1 LKSHP
6 PKGIFMADLFFL
18 PQPRVVTRHA
28 GTRMLPL
35 NGVIVLGDPSLLFEA
50 QALQAAFARADRDYP
65 VAAVS
70 ADEFAVRLRVD
81 PALGNAESYRLSIAD
96 AGIEIVGA
104 DHAGVWYGFC
114 TLRQI
119 LQQAAPELP
128 LLEITDAPDFPQRG
142 VMLDVSRD
150 KVPTMDTLY
159 ALIDRL
165 AGWKINHLELY
176 FEHAFAYPSHPE
188 VWRDAS
194 PFTPQEILE
203 LDAFCRQRHIDL
215 VPNQNSLGHMERW
228 LKHPRYAPLAESPDG
243 FVAWG
248 GHRPPS
254 SLNPLDPGSIALI
267 ASLYDELLPHFTSPF
282 LNVGGDEPW
291 ELGQGR
297 SAAECER
304 IGLGRVYLN
313 YLLALHAEVTKRGK
327 TMMMWDDIIVQY
339 PELIPELPRDVIAMI
354 WGYEADHPFEERCKA
369 FLNSDIPFYV
379 CPGTSSWNTFTA
391 RWDNM
396 IANQRG
402 AAENGL
408 KYGARGVLNTDWG
421 DSGHTQSLPASYPG
435 WAYGA
440 ALAWGVETNRDIDL
454 PAVLDRFAFEDR
466 AGVMGALMQRLGQL
480 YLRRGQ
486 AEHNGHMLVRLLKTE
501 QAKLAEIAEKY
512 VARGHAPEAFA
523 DTLADLDACAA
534 ELARAQMQRPDAAL
548 VQREIALAIDLLRH
562 AARQAQRAL
571 GVIDTSWNVLAE
583 EQAALIARYRAVWLA
598 RNRPGGLNDSV
609 ARFPSRAD
617 D

>member
-1 LKSHP
+1 MSNL
-6 PKGIFMADLFFL
+6 ILL
-18 PQPRVVTRHA
+18 PRPRTLTMQSGA
-28 GTRMLPL
+28 LLLPL
-35 NGVIVLGDPSLLFEA
+35 NAVIVIAEPRLLFEA
-50 QALQAAFARADRDYP
+50 QTLQAVFARAGRDYS
-65 VAAVS
+65 VAA
-70 ADEFAVRLRVD
+70 APAPGAFAVRLSVD
-81 PALGNAESYRLSIAD
+81 PAVGNAESYRLSIAAD
-96 AGIEIVGA
+96 GITLIAADTAGA
-104 DHAGVWYGFC
+104 WYGVC

-119 LQQAAPELP
+119 VQQAAPQLP
-128 LLEITDAPDFPQRG
+128 LLVIDDAPDFPQRG

-150 KVPTMDTLY
+150 KVPTMATLY

-165 AGWKINHLELY
+165 AGWKINHVELY
-176 FEHAFAYPSHPE
+176 LEHTFAYPSHPE

-203 LDAFCRQRHIDL
+203 LDAFCRQRHIAL

-243 FVAWG
+243 FEAWG

-254 SLNPLDPGSIALI
+254 SLNPLDPESLALI
-267 ASLYDELLPHFTSPF
+267 TSLYDELLPHFTSPLF
-282 LNVGGDEPW
+282 NVGGDEPW

-313 YLLALHAEVTKRGK
+313 YLLALHAEVKQRGR

-354 WGYEADHPFEERCKA
+354 WGYEADHPFEERCQA
-369 FLNSDIPFYV
+369 FVNSGIPFYV

-396 IANQRG
+396 IVNQRG

-408 KYGARGVLNTDWG
+408 KYGARGILNTDWG
-421 DSGHTQSLPASYPG
+421 DNGHTQALPVSFPG

-466 AGVMGALMQRLGQL
+466 AGVMGGLMQRLGNL
-480 YLRRGQ
+480 YLRPGQ
-486 AEHNGHMLVRLLKTE
+486 TEHNGHMLVRLLKADS
-501 QAKLAEIAEKY
+501 AKLAEIAEKY

-523 DTLADLDACAA
+523 DTIADLDACAA
-534 ELARAQMQRPDAAL
+534 DLARAQMQIADAEL

-571 GVIDTSWNVLAE
+571 GVIDTPWNALAE
-583 EQAALIARYRAVWLA
+583 DQANLIARYRALWLA

-609 ARFPSRAD
+609 ARFAPRAGD
-617 D
+617 